1 MRAAPI
7 LLALTALAGCT
18 TIRRSTTMFPNGSH
32 DWRQVATDDDQKRLR
47 DWRTDFT
54 GALDSARRAGH
65 GAEIDGEGAL
75 LQPDAAV
82 TGTTPAN
89 GLYRCRVIKV
99 GAKAPGDLPYA
110 ASGPLTCRVSQQG
123 SAQGFAMLGGVQRE
137 LGRIYAGDA
146 LRQVFLGTLILPGE
160 SRAMQYGADE
170 KRDVGGYV
178 ERIGPERWRLIMP
191 APHFDALLEVVELV
205 PLSGETR

>member
-7 LLALTALAGCT
+7 LLGLLALAGCT

-32 DWRQVATDDDQKRLR
+32 DWRQVATEDDQKRLR

-54 GALDSARRAGH
+54 AALDAARRAGH
-65 GAEIDGEGAL
+65 GAEIDREGAL
-75 LQPDAAV
+75 LQPDAAQ
-82 TGTTPAN
+82 TGSVLAA
-89 GLYRCRVIKV
+89 GLYRCRVLKV

-123 SAQGFAMLGGVQRE
+123 SIQRFAVVGGVQRE
-137 LGRIYAGDA
+137 LGRIFPADA
-146 LRQVFLGTLILPGE
+146 VRQVFLGTLILPGE

-170 KRDVGGYV
+170 NRDIAGYV
-178 ERIGPERWRLIMP
+178 ERIGPQRWRLVMP

-205 PLSGETR
+205 P